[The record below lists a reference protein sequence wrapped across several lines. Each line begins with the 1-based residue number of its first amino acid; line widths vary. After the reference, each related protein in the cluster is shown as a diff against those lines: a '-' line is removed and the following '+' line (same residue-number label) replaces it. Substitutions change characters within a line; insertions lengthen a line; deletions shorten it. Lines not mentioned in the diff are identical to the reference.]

1 MTEAIIVALI
11 GAAGIVIVAIINKIG
26 DKKKASDTKT
36 DGQKTV
42 INQKAK
48 GNNATQIGIQ
58 INKNV
63 GENSD
68 RQHD

>member
-26 DKKKASDTKT
+26 GKKKASDTKT

-42 INQKAK
+42 INQKTK
-48 GNNATQIGIQ
+48 GGNATQIGIQ
-58 INKNV
+58 INKR
-63 GENSD
+63 EDDKDD
-68 RQHD
+68 R